1 MLFTRGMRV
10 LHLLASP
17 VWSGPVDIIATLA
30 EAQRA
35 LGHQVS
41 VAIDRKREK
50 VPAEEPAA
58 PRLKT
63 VGLLDDGD
71 LELSVKSS
79 PAAVLFDVRMIRRRE
94 VDVVHAHFSH
104 DHLIARFGRPPG
116 AKLVRSIH
124 APRSIRWSLP
134 QADGY
139 TVPAAPLLERL
150 GDRRTMVLPP
160 LVAPW
165 FQPSQAPLALRRELG
180 LEGEPIIG
188 MVSTFQASRRHSLG
202 VEAFAK
208 LLAHRPG
215 ARLVLVGDGLLVT
228 EVRRQVAAA
237 GLARYVTFA
246 GYRSGM
252 QFVRY
257 LQAMDEVWVLG
268 SGNDWSGRA
277 AAQARACGARV
288 VAVDEGGLP
297 AWADVV
303 LEAPDADEV
312 VNAALIP
319 ARRDVAIPSVEDVAA
334 QVLAFY
340 AACGVEAPR

>member
-1 MLFTRGMRV
+1 MRV

-17 VWSGPVDIIATLA
+17 VWSGPVDIIAALA

-41 VAIDRKREK
+41 VAIDRKREQ

-63 VGLLDDGD
+63 RGLLDESD

-79 PAAVLFDVRMIRRRE
+79 PAAVLFDVRMLRRRE
-94 VDVVHAHFSH
+94 VDVVHAHFTH

-134 QADGY
+134 QADGF
-139 TVPAAPLLERL
+139 TVPAASLLERL
-150 GDRRTMVLPP
+150 GERRTMVLPP

-165 FQPSQAPLALRRELG
+165 FQPAQDPLALRNELG

-188 MVSTFQASRRHSLG
+188 MVSTFQPSRRHTLG
-202 VEAFAK
+202 VEAFEK
-208 LLAHRPG
+208 LLKHRPN
-215 ARLVLVGDGLLVT
+215 ARLVLVGDGVLLP
-228 EVRRQVAAA
+228 EVRRQVADA
-237 GLARYVTFA
+237 GLDPSVSFV

-257 LQAMDEVWVLG
+257 VQAMDEVWVLG

-288 VAVDEGGLP
+288 AAVDEGGLT
-297 AWADVV
+297 AWADAV
-303 LEAPDADEV
+303 LEKPEVDAL
-312 VNAALIP
+312 VNASLIP
-319 ARRDVAIPSVEDVAA
+319 ARRDVGIPSVEDIAA

-340 AACGVEAPR
+340 AACGAEGR